1 MHQQSLV
8 PALLINIY
16 RCRFDFC
23 PQLYTFHLFFLDR
36 PQIADMSTTFSL
48 IQPITLSLTTLSVI
62 KRMASNDNNGKR
74 KMEEEAETS
83 VVRERLWLSIDNG
96 GNDDSSDS
104 QDEEMEEEEEET
116 ETEEEVSSEESSMN
130 QVDTSE
136 DMLVVER
143 GYELFFGDDG
153 GTTNR
158 HLSHAHPKRRPALCA
173 RTPIEATTMAV
184 TTTTSGCS

>member
-1 MHQQSLV
+1 MDTSLFHLGRHNDRGACAKNGTGASSSSMPMHQQSLV

-23 PQLYTFHLFFLDR
+23 PQLYTFHLFFLHR

-74 KMEEEAETS
+74 KMEEEDETS
-83 VVRERLWLSIDNG
+83 VVRKRLWLSNDNG

-104 QDEEMEEEEEET
+104 
-116 ETEEEVSSEESSMN
+116 
-130 QVDTSE
+130 
-136 DMLVVER
+136 
-143 GYELFFGDDG
+143 
-153 GTTNR
+153 
-158 HLSHAHPKRRPALCA
+158 
-173 RTPIEATTMAV
+173 
-184 TTTTSGCS
+184 